1 MIVRFLSVLTALGA
15 SLAMQPATV
24 LAQGQPQA
32 QAAPQNPQVVTQFD
46 AATISRLLLDVQ
58 TTWQVE
64 TDANGGTVYRAQAG
78 NGLSFALSPRA
89 CTPQQGCVGLL
100 MLATFV
106 REDARPRA
114 EVDDFINEYNNL
126 SPSSK
131 AVRAGDQAIVLQ
143 GYVNSSYGI
152 SYANAQA
159 QLLVFGQEIQ
169 KMRASLTE
177 FSAQSR

>member
-1 MIVRFLSVLTALGA
+1 MIVRFLSVIGA
-15 SLAMQPATV
+15 VGAVLAIQPSAGQ
-24 LAQGQPQA
+24 AQGQPQT
-32 QAAPQNPQVVTQFD
+32 QVAPQNPQVVTQFD

-64 TDANGGTVYRAQAG
+64 TDANGGTVYRAQSG
-78 NGLSFALSPRA
+78 TGISFALTPRA

-100 MLATFV
+100 MVATFV
-106 REDARPRA
+106 REDTRPRA
-114 EVDDFINEYNNL
+114 EINEFINQYNDLNA
-126 SPSSK
+126 SSK

-143 GYVNSSYGI
+143 GYVNSAYGI

-177 FSAQSR
+177 FAAQSR